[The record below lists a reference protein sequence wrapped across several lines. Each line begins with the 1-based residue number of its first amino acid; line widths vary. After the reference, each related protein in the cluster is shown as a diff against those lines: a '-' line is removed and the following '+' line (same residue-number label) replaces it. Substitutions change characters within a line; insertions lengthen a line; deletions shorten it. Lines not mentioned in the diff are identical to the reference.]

1 MAEILRVSH
10 ISKQFIRSNGWFKR
24 EYIDVLDAV
33 SFSIESGETLGL
45 VGESGSGKTTV
56 ARCVMGMLRPDSGSI
71 TFNGNDMTSQ
81 DRSFRQTVRRQ
92 LAIVYQN
99 PYLSLNPHFTLL
111 ELIAE
116 PIRANEKITKLDL
129 VKRVVLL
136 MGQVGL
142 SEELM
147 ARKIGD
153 LSGGQAQRV
162 AIARALALKP
172 KLIILDEPTSALDVS
187 VQAQILNLL
196 ASLQSSAGYSYLL
209 ITHDLDVVR
218 HSCDRV
224 LVMSQGSIVE
234 SGNTDT
240 VLDTPTHAY
249 TQQLIAATPKLKYST
264 SKS

>member
-1 MAEILRVSH
+1 MTDVLKVTN
-10 ISKQFIRSNGWFKR
+10 ISKQFSRSNGLFKR
-24 EYIDVLDAV
+24 ETTDVLDAV
-33 SFSIESGETLGL
+33 SFSIASGETLGL

-56 ARCVMGMLRPDSGSI
+56 ARCVMGMLQPDAG
-71 TFNGNDMTSQ
+71 TVVFNGIDMASL
-81 DRSFRQTVRRQ
+81 DRSLRQSVRCQ

-99 PYLSLNPHFTLL
+99 PYLSLNPHFTVL

-116 PIRANEKITKLDL
+116 PIRANERNTKSEL
-129 VKRVVLL
+129 VHRVIEL

-142 SEELM
+142 SEEFM

-196 ASLQSSAGYSYLL
+196 ASLQRSAGYSYLL

-224 LVMSQGSIVE
+224 LVMSKGRIVE
-234 SGNTDT
+234 HGDTHT
-240 VLDTPTHAY
+240 VLDHPQNDY
-249 TQQLIAATPKLKYST
+249 TQQLIAATPRLK
-264 SKS
+264 

>member
-1 MAEILRVSH
+1 MAKVLQVNSIAKRFS
-10 ISKQFIRSNGWFKR
+10 RSSGLFKR
-24 EYIDVLDAV
+24 EHVHVLDAV
-33 SFSIESGETLGL
+33 SFSIEGGETLGL

-56 ARCVMGMLRPDSGSI
+56 ARCVMGMLLPDSGSI
-71 TFNGNDMTSQ
+71 IFNGIDMASLNTES
-81 DRSFRQTVRRQ
+81 RRVVRRQ

-99 PYLSLNPHFTLL
+99 PYLSLNPHFTLHD
-111 ELIAE
+111 LIAE
-116 PIRANEKITKLDL
+116 PIRANEQITKSNLL
-129 VKRVVLL
+129 IRVIEL
-136 MGQVGL
+136 MDQVGL
-142 SEELM
+142 SEEFIL
-147 ARKIGD
+147 RKIGD

-224 LVMSQGSIVE
+224 LVMSQGAIVE
-234 SGNTDT
+234 HGDTAT
-240 VLDTPTHAY
+240 VLDYPKHVY
-249 TQQLIAATPKLKYST
+249 TQQLIAATPRMKYPVSGF
-264 SKS
+264 

>member
-1 MAEILRVSH
+1 MTDVLKVTNIA
-10 ISKQFIRSNGWFKR
+10 KQFSRSNGLFKR
-24 EYIDVLDAV
+24 ETINVLDDV
-33 SFSIESGETLGL
+33 SFSITSGETLGL

-56 ARCVMGMLRPDSGSI
+56 ARCVMGMLQPDAGAVV
-71 TFNGNDMTSQ
+71 FNGTNMASLDSTS
-81 DRSFRQTVRRQ
+81 RQAVRRQ
-92 LAIVYQN
+92 LAFVYQN

-116 PIRANEKITKLDL
+116 PISANEQITQSDL
-129 VKRVVLL
+129 VSRVSEL

-147 ARKIGD
+147 DRKIGD

-196 ASLQSSAGYSYLL
+196 TSLQSSAGYSYLL

-224 LVMSQGSIVE
+224 LVMSKGSIVE
-234 SGNTDT
+234 SGETHT
-240 VLDTPTHAY
+240 VLDHPQHKY
-249 TQQLIAATPKLKYST
+249 TQQLIAATPRLKYSA
-264 SKS
+264 SSA